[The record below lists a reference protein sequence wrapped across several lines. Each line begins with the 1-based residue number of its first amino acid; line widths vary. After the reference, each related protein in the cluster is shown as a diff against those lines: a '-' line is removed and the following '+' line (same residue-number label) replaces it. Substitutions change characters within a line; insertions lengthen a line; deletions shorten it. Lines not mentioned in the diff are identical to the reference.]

1 MVAFGDGRSRLEAA
15 LIVPNH
21 SEDIY
26 SKIDESLQEIQFS
39 VSKLGRL
46 LGELRSSHSSV
57 NESKKRQY
65 EVTYRMLSSALVHAP
80 RVNGGNPG
88 FSMLQRQ
95 SCEPIFLGTL
105 RSNSFSS
112 NGFSSISTFF
122 CSVIAVD
129 EQDRAENDVFW
140 VRLIRTYDS

>member
-1 MVAFGDGRSRLEAA
+1 MSLWSLVALGDGRSRLEAA
-15 LIVPNH
+15 LVVPNH
-21 SEDIY
+21 SKDIY

-46 LGELRSSHSSV
+46 LSELRSSNSTV

-65 EVTYRMLSSALVHAP
+65 EVTYRLLSSALAHVP

-88 FSMLQRQ
+88 FSKLQRQ

-105 RSNSFSS
+105 RSSSFSS
-112 NGFSSISTFF
+112 NGFSSISTIISFNN
-122 CSVIAVD
+122 S
-129 EQDRAENDVFW
+129 
-140 VRLIRTYDS
+140 S